1 MASCFV
7 RVGARVSLHDEPPP
21 PPTLTLETVD
31 TWPTRLRVDAT
42 ARSPFTLSTRGTRA
56 AAALSENQGVVA
68 MCIFTITAVRTSQLY
83 RVTAC
88 ASEIAFMCVC
98 VCVCACVRAGGRV
111 CVCVC
116 ATHARRGE
124 DAGNLGKTYTTSSQI
139 ALSRESCAARETS
152 RAARLQGASVCAQRQ
167 RACTAKACVHS
178 SFQRGFMAYSRFHFR
193 AWSRA
198 ACSLLFHCSAA
209 SLFRGSSGFGADM
222 SA

>member
-1 MASCFV
+1 MYFHHYSCQNKPVVQSDGV
-7 RVGARVSLHDEPPP
+7 RERDRVH
-21 PPTLTLETVD
+21 V
-31 TWPTRLRVDAT
+31 
-42 ARSPFTLSTRGTRA
+42 
-56 AAALSENQGVVA
+56 
-68 MCIFTITAVRTSQLY
+68 
-83 RVTAC
+83 
-88 ASEIAFMCVC
+88 CVC
-98 VCVCACVRAGGRV
+98 VCVCACVRAGGRVCVCVCVRAGGRVCV

-193 AWSRA
+193 AWPRA

>member
-7 RVGARVSLHDEPPP
+7 RVSLHDEPPFTPHP
-21 PPTLTLETVD
+21 PRSRWNRSTPGRPGLGF
-31 TWPTRLRVDAT
+31 TRRQEAHS
-42 ARSPFTLSTRGTRA
+42 RSALA
-56 AAALSENQGVVA
+56 AHSSGGIVRKSRLCCNVYFHHYSCQNKPVVQSDGVRERDR
-68 MCIFTITAVRTSQLY
+68 IY
-83 RVTAC
+83 
-88 ASEIAFMCVC
+88 VC
-98 VCVCACVRAGGRV
+98 VFVCVSVRASVR
-111 CVCVC
+111 VC

-167 RACTAKACVHS
+167 RACTAKACAHS